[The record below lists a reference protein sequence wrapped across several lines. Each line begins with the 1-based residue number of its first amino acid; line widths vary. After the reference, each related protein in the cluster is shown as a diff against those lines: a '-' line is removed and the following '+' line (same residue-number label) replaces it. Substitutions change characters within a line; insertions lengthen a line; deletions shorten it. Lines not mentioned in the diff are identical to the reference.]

1 MNIGIVFPGNGT
13 YYSQMGKSLLAI
25 YPDLLFYSE
34 RAKEL
39 AGFPFFNAEAR
50 TDLDHD
56 FVYTQMAT
64 YVYSFCCWEVFKKE
78 SAFRAAALSGHSLG
92 EITALAASGIIDFET
107 GLKLVR
113 KRAQLILENS
123 DEIKGR
129 MSVVRGIDSKTCEAL
144 LAQMNSSEQVVWYS
158 GENADNEHLITVQT
172 EYYQQ
177 FTDLAIQKGG
187 ELNQITESIV
197 SHCKWVD
204 SLHTLFKD
212 FVSEIEWNQP
222 EYKVLS
228 NVKAQ
233 LYTKENAA
241 ELIAEQ
247 LKQSVCWLDQMH
259 LYKAFTV
266 DTLVELGPQVVLSF
280 IGKSIHPDWKIYS
293 FDIAADLK
301 SFIQDSKPFQPN
313 WKQIKDQCYMIALT
327 TPNLNTQ
334 SPIFEEQVIPVFRR
348 LQADYFS
355 TEKTD
360 FRYSTQQILNHTAF
374 ILNGKGI
381 SQQETEQ
388 KIQQIIIK
396 GNASQFLKIEEGQP
410 IGSII

>member
-13 YYSQMGKSLLAI
+13 YYSQMGKSLLAR
-25 YPDLLFYSE
+25 YPNLLFYSE
-34 RAKEL
+34 RAEEL
-39 AGFPFFNAEAR
+39 AGFPFFNTEAR

-78 SAFRAAALSGHSLG
+78 SPFRAAALSGHSLG

-129 MSVVRGIDSKTCEAL
+129 MSVIRGIDSKTCEVL
-144 LAQMNSSEQVVWYS
+144 LAQMNSSEKVVWYS
-158 GENADNEHLITVQT
+158 GKNADNEHLITVRT

-177 FTDLAIQKGG
+177 FTDLAFQKGG
-187 ELNQITESIV
+187 ELNQVTESIV
-197 SHCKWVD
+197 SHCEWVD
-204 SLHTLFKD
+204 SLHTMFKD
-212 FVSEIEWNQP
+212 FVSEIEWNEP

-233 LYTKENAA
+233 LYTKENAE

-259 LYKAFTV
+259 LYRVLKV

-280 IGKSIHPDWKIYS
+280 IGKSIHPDWKTYS
-293 FDIAADLK
+293 FDIVADLK
-301 SFIQDSKPFQPN
+301 SFIQNSKPFQPN
-313 WKQIKDQCYMIALT
+313 WKQITDQCYMIALT

-334 SPIFEEQVIPVFRR
+334 SSVFEEQVIPVFRQ

-355 TEKTD
+355 TEKID
-360 FRYSTQQILNHTAF
+360 FRYTTQQILNHTAF

-381 SQQETEQ
+381 SQEEIEQ

-396 GNASQFLKIEEGQP
+396 GNASQFLKIEERQL